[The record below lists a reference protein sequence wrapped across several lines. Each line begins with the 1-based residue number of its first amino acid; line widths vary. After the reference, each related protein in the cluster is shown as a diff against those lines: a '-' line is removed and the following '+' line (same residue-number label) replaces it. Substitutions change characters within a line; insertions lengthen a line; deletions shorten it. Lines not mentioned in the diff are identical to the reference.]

1 MQGIMLIPDSK
12 STTPMMKNPRPC
24 FLLCSDW
31 YSSLFFIRFCLVLD
45 WIILGM
51 KKEQLLETTNLE
63 SWTLQMKQRAK
74 HSVMSTTSKLPF
86 ESVTISNIS
95 LHF

>member
-1 MQGIMLIPDSK
+1 MSHP
-12 STTPMMKNPRPC
+12 PH
-24 FLLCSDW
+24 
-31 YSSLFFIRFCLVLD
+31 VD

-74 HSVMSTTSKLPF
+74 QSVMSTTSKLPF
-86 ESVTISNIS
+86 ESVRISNIS